1 MNDISDYIQGE
12 LIKTPFNLYNLIA
25 KYIESNNNTKVA
37 FVGGYLRD
45 LLISKFHKK
54 SFSKPVDID
63 LVIEGSSISLAKFIK
78 KNIVNVDLCLIKEFN
93 LYNTVEININD
104 YKIDIA
110 SARKEIYSAPGLNP
124 TVNKS
129 TIEED
134 LKRRD
139 FTINSIAFEVSTR
152 KIYDLYGGIS
162 DIKSKRLNLLH
173 SNSISDDPSRL
184 IRCAKYASRLDFNI
198 SNNSLKQSQETVR
211 QWPWKSS
218 ETHQKM
224 IYPPALGIRIR
235 MELAEICKHDNLT
248 NVISIIHKWEI
259 ISILNEN
266 IKVDKR
272 FLRGLNWIKKLKGN
286 HMLYLLKDSEDLEK
300 AFPQGAI
307 DWMGFLS
314 TDELQKELGKC
325 RGLLNT
331 PKWNEAYGNVIVE
344 ALACGVPVVAY
355 KRGGP
360 SEIIQHGQTGYLA
373 DPDDKKNMLSYVEII
388 EKIKRQKCREWVE
401 KNASADI
408 FANKVVNWLN
418 KVMHEYK

>member
-1 MNDISDYIQGE
+1 MNDLADYIEGE
-12 LIKTPFNLYNLIA
+12 LFKIPFNLYNLIT
-25 KYIESNNNTKVA
+25 KYIESNDNTKVA

-45 LLISKFHKK
+45 LLIRKFHKK
-54 SFSKPVDID
+54 SFSDPVDID

-93 LYNTVEININD
+93 LYNTVEMNIND

-124 TVNKS
+124 TVTNS

-162 DIKSKRLNLLH
+162 DIKSKTLNLLH
-173 SNSISDDPSRL
+173 RNSISDDPSRL

-198 SNNSLKQSQETVR
+198 SNNSLKQSQETIR

-218 ETHQKM
+218 ETHKK
-224 IYPPALGIRIR
+224 IITPPALGIRIR
-235 MELAEICKHDNLT
+235 MELAEIHKHDNLN
-248 NVISIIHKWEI
+248 NVISMIHKWEI

-272 FLRGLNWIKKLKGN
+272 FLRGLNWIKKLNGN
-286 HMLYLLKDSEDLEK
+286 YILYLLKDAEDLET
-300 AFPQGAI
+300 ACRR
-307 DWMGFLS
+307 FLVNNGEIKTLEDYS
-314 TDELQKELGKC
+314 NIKKILKTNTKKFIHYSPSRWTEFIENRNLNDETVK
-325 RGLLNT
+325 LL
-331 PKWNEAYGNVIVE
+331 I
-344 ALACGVPVVAY
+344 CDGVPYWRNLFKWLFIY
-355 KRGGP
+355 K
-360 SEIIQHGQTGYLA
+360 SIKS
-373 DPDDKKNMLSYVEII
+373 KKDGETLKKEGWKPGKEMGKE
-388 EKIKRQKCREWVE
+388 IKRLRYLEIDK
-401 KNASADI
+401 
-408 FANKVVNWLN
+408 LN
-418 KVMHEYK
+418 RN

>member
-1 MNDISDYIQGE
+1 MNDIISDYIQGE
-12 LIKTPFNLYNLIA
+12 LIKTPFNLYNLIT

-54 SFSKPVDID
+54 SFSNPVDID

-110 SARKEIYSAPGLNP
+110 SARKETYSAPGLNP

-152 KIYDLYGGIS
+152 KIYDLFEGIS

-259 ISILNEN
+259 ISILNKN

-286 HMLYLLKDSEDLEK
+286 YMLYLLKDSEDLEK
-300 AFPQGAI
+300 ACQR
-307 DWMGFLS
+307 FLVNNS
-314 TDELQKELGKC
+314 EIKILEDYLNIKKI
-325 RGLLNT
+325 LNT
-331 PKWNEAYGNVIVE
+331 NQKSFNHFAPSSWTQFIEDRNLNDETVKLLI
-344 ALACGVPVVAY
+344 CD
-355 KRGGP
+355 GGP
-360 SEIIQHGQTGYLA
+360 YWRDLFRWLFIYKFIKS
-373 DPDDKKNMLSYVEII
+373 KKDGETLKKEGWVPGKEMGKE
-388 EKIKRQKCREWVE
+388 IKRLRYLEIDK
-401 KNASADI
+401 
-408 FANKVVNWLN
+408 LN
-418 KVMHEYK
+418 RN